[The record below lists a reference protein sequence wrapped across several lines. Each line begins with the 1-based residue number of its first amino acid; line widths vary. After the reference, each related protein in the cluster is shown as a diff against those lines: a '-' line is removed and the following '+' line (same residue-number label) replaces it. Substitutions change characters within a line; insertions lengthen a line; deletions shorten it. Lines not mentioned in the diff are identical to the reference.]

1 MAILSAKNT
10 LLKLG
15 GASSPVVYATIAEV
29 RSIAGPSTA
38 AEIVDVTTHS
48 TSGYW
53 RQKFAVLIDPG
64 QITFPMNYDPA
75 QVTHA
80 FTTGLWAIFILL
92 TVRDMQMVFPSAAGM
107 LAFEGQVMRH
117 EFQAPVDN
125 VLQVNAALQIRSE
138 IVATN

>member
-15 GASSPVVYATIAEV
+15 GATSPVVFVTIAEV
-29 RSIAGPSTA
+29 RSIAGPTTA

-48 TSGYW
+48 TTGFW

-75 QVTHA
+75 QATHLFA
-80 FTTGLWAIFILL
+80 SGLWFIFINL
-92 TVRDMQMVFPSAAGM
+92 TVRDMEMVFPSAAGK
-107 LAFEGQVMRH
+107 LAFEAQVMRH

-125 VLQVNAALQIRSE
+125 VLQVNTALQIRSE